1 MSIDTP
7 DKVDAALAG
16 GLVVPITKVSATAE
30 GAATYHSLWK
40 VGNVPAAGANPPLYT
55 AGSGYTPT
63 KATVGALYNFSN
75 PTSGLETR
83 IMQLGL
89 VGATIATA
97 WIYDRIW
104 ACSGLG
110 TVVTTLQSITTPG
123 TLPAGRDPNN
133 GLDVFP
139 FGEIYTA
146 PGATTATWT
155 LTGTDGEGNTGR
167 TWVYTHP
174 ANAETAGQMVQFLPG
189 GASPAATLGIRVPTG
204 FQCSASSGTAGDI
217 GITLVRRVS
226 PTIPLIIAGIA
237 TDRDYAQLGRCVV
250 YDDACL
256 AIQLLCSA
264 TNTGLIQGSIVLGQG

>member
-1 MSIDTP
+1 MAIDTP
-7 DKVDAALAG
+7 DKVDAALAS
-16 GLVVPITKVSATAE
+16 GLVVPIIKVSATAE

-40 VGNVPAAGANPPLYT
+40 VANTPAAGANPPLFT
-55 AGSGYTPT
+55 AGSGYVPT
-63 KATVGALYNFSN
+63 KATAGALYNFSN
-75 PTSGLETR
+75 PVSGETR
-83 IMQLGL
+83 IMSLGL
-89 VGATIATA
+89 VGATIGSL
-97 WIYDRIW
+97 WIYDRVW
-104 ACSGLG
+104 ACSGFG
-110 TVVTTLQSITTPG
+110 TVITTLQSITTPG

-155 LTGTDGEGNTGR
+155 LTGTDAAGNTGR
-167 TWVYTHP
+167 TWTYTHP
-174 ANAETAGQMVQFLPG
+174 ANAESVGQMVQFMPG

-217 GITLVRRVS
+217 GITLVRRITR
-226 PTIPLIIAGIA
+226 PIPLAIAGLS

-256 AIQLLCSA
+256 AVQLLCST
-264 TNTGLIQGSIVLGQG
+264 TNTGLIQGDILLGQG